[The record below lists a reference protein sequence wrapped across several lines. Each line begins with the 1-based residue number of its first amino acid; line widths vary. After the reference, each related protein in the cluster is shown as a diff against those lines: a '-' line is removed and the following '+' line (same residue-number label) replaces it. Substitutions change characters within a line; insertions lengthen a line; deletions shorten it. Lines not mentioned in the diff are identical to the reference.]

1 MNKLLGPGFDLDA
14 KNSKDTIS
22 AMLRWWSLLEKYS
35 CTASKLHL
43 KPRRFKI
50 FIEALAHQLLK
61 DRNKTRR
68 KQAANEETYS
78 FIPSIPASNT
88 SKESGNEITPVKLL
102 LLDNQKNQKLGFT
115 KRSSLK
121 GSINADIN
129 CSRGGFS
136 IGGKSI
142 KQNRR
147 TGLIA
152 STAYKRWEKAA
163 VAGVSL
169 VADAAEQLE
178 KTDDMINSSKHAS
191 FNIQSLEHREDNV
204 GCTVHPMPSSPLGD
218 ICSSHLSG
226 GCVQA
231 FSKLKLQLFPVDDV
245 ARKILEKDDYNPYL
259 ELTLSVRKRISSILE
274 HLNRKWEKSRT
285 ALGELA
291 LLPYDVQVSDLMN
304 CQKWT
309 LIDKDARADDVY
321 RAVGRPDIFRLRY
334 GWLSNSV
341 LESQNLQSPPASFHF
356 ASDLQFKECA
366 QNVDSVDP
374 ERFTKVGDGHQSD
387 NFFDSPNVVPETELA
402 NISLKSKN
410 LHGESLQQNISQKES
425 ENEKKQ
431 QSDEENLVSNKIP
444 KLSAFEWADTLTNIS
459 IGDLLSE
466 ASKGMDSMS
475 NYRPVDANMT
485 TPGQIIPFSCDSFDA
500 AIAAHLSGCKDLE
513 NTSNRISQSSVWEAE
528 DTCDEFSFKKI
539 REDRNIPCTSDGLG
553 SPIINTD
560 STGFRDLFKNVSET
574 EPKEVFSQETHEI
587 QNHLG
592 LGDIFWPDS
601 MAAFDLDIQ
610 SFPRYLDQDMILG
623 DSLNGLSRLI
633 ANSLDAFQNLSFS
646 GLERKTPSA
655 AESEEVASPS
665 SIIKGEK

>member
-1 MNKLLGPGFDLDA
+1 MRSQY
-14 KNSKDTIS
+14 SKYLFLIYIS
-22 AMLRWWSLLEKYS
+22 
-35 CTASKLHL
+35 
-43 KPRRFKI
+43 
-50 FIEALAHQLLK
+50 
-61 DRNKTRR
+61 
-68 KQAANEETYS
+68 
-78 FIPSIPASNT
+78 
-88 SKESGNEITPVKLL
+88 
-102 LLDNQKNQKLGFT
+102 
-115 KRSSLK
+115 
-121 GSINADIN
+121 
-129 CSRGGFS
+129 
-136 IGGKSI
+136 
-142 KQNRR
+142 
-147 TGLIA
+147 
-152 STAYKRWEKAA
+152 
-163 VAGVSL
+163 
-169 VADAAEQLE
+169 
-178 KTDDMINSSKHAS
+178 
-191 FNIQSLEHREDNV
+191 
-204 GCTVHPMPSSPLGD
+204 
-218 ICSSHLSG
+218 
-226 GCVQA
+226 
-231 FSKLKLQLFPVDDV
+231 
-245 ARKILEKDDYNPYL
+245 
-259 ELTLSVRKRISSILE
+259 
-274 HLNRKWEKSRT
+274 
-285 ALGELA
+285 
-291 LLPYDVQVSDLMN
+291 
-304 CQKWT
+304 
-309 LIDKDARADDVY
+309 
-321 RAVGRPDIFRLRY
+321 RY

-431 QSDEENLVSNKIP
+431 QSDEVLSYFIKYLRSVIKSLPSSDFFLLCVQENLVSNKIP

-560 STGFRDLFKNVSET
+560 STGFRDLFKVSFLAMTNIHITFIFISKLLVVYSFDFNCPCMQNVSET

-592 LGDIFWPDS
+592 LGDIFWVFVLLS
-601 MAAFDLDIQ
+601 AFVFLLYIHH
-610 SFPRYLDQDMILG
+610 Y
-623 DSLNGLSRLI
+623 
-633 ANSLDAFQNLSFS
+633 
-646 GLERKTPSA
+646 
-655 AESEEVASPS
+655 
-665 SIIKGEK
+665 